1 MDNTTKLL
9 GGIFGSALSSAAWL
23 ADMES
28 IVSMVCAILGI
39 IITVTTCCII
49 PIWKK
54 IRDAKKDGV
63 ITPEEAEDIAKTAK
77 DGIDII
83 ENMTKK
89 EEEK

>member
-1 MDNTTKLL
+1 MNDTKLL

-49 PIWKK
+49 PLWKK
-54 IRDAKKDGV
+54 IRDAKKDGA

-83 ENMTKK
+83 ENITKK